1 MIAALLIRDASP
13 LDLAEII
20 AIEQRV
26 FPHPWTA
33 GQLAFEL
40 NRQPVA
46 LNLVAVSDSRLMGY
60 LMAHVI
66 ADVVNLNN
74 LAVDLPVQH
83 RGIGQRLMR
92 SFLERLNGFNI

>member
-1 MIAALLIRDASP
+1 
-13 LDLAEII
+13 
-20 AIEQRV
+20 
-26 FPHPWTA
+26 
-33 GQLAFEL
+33 
-40 NRQPVA
+40 
-46 LNLVAVSDSRLMGY
+46 LMGY

-92 SFLERLNGFNI
+92 SFLERLNGFNIRKVFLEVADTNLPAIRFYEKFGFSEIAVRRKYYHTGEDALVMVKEVSAYGLVQT